1 MNPTV
6 LITDYVWPSIDVE
19 KRILK
24 EINANIL
31 VAPTD
36 DESTLI
42 ECSSTY
48 AEERLAFCE
57 NKAKEEF
64 GFFSRVSN

>member
-6 LITDYVWPSIDVE
+6 LITDYVWPSIDAE

-31 VAPTD
+31 VAPTG

-42 ECSSTY
+42 EMATEADAILTC
-48 AEERLAFCE
+48 F
-57 NKAKEEF
+57 AKVTEKVIF
-64 GFFSRVSN
+64 KRQIRQFF

>member
-6 LITDYVWPSIDVE
+6 LITDYVWPSIDAE

-31 VAPTD
+31 IAPTG

-42 ECSSTY
+42 KMAT
-48 AEERLAFCE
+48 
-57 NKAKEEF
+57 KADADAGTIREV
-64 GFFSRVSN
+64 RVNTGLIIVINNY